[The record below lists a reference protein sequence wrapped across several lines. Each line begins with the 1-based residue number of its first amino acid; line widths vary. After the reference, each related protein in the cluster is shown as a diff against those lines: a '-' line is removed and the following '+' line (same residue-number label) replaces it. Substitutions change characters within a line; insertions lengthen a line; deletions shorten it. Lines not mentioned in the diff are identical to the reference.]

1 MSTRLI
7 AISGVSQWTN
17 GRPPAKDS
25 FVFWCRL
32 IIWKLENCFPRAQ
45 IQNWKTGRVCNF
57 QNTNVRCAVLS
68 HWFGSSLEGIC
79 EFLRLFN
86 FVSDYFCPDFFLNLL
101 LKRTGLSNT
110 QMSLHVQTYY
120 KEKQNLR
127 FLTRL
132 VIHIITYLFKIMNW
146 KL

>member
-1 MSTRLI
+1 M
-7 AISGVSQWTN
+7 SQWTN

-45 IQNWKTGRVCNF
+45 IQTWKTGRICNF

-79 EFLRLFN
+79 EFLCLFN
-86 FVSDYFCPDFFLNLL
+86 FVSVYFFVLFFFFNLL

-110 QMSLHVQTYY
+110 QKSLHVQTYY
-120 KEKQNLR
+120 KERQNLR
-127 FLTRL
+127 FSVRL
-132 VIHIITYLFKIMNW
+132 VIHNISTYLFKMMN
-146 KL
+146 